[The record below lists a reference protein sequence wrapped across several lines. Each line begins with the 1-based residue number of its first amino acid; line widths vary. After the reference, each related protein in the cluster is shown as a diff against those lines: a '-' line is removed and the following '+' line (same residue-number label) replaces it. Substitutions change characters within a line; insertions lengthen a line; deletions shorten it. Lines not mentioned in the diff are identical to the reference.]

1 MTAIYIVTGVK
12 VRFGPGFILALDKDQ
27 AALRSSS
34 LLETK
39 RKGEYEVLETVEFK
53 QGEKIGVI
61 KGDIPKSWWDTL
73 DQVSAKTRP
82 APGAFK
88 AVHRGFGKWDVVDG
102 NDEPINTDPL
112 TKEEAQKLLA
122 AQDGDKHGDEDGGK
136 PEDDA

>member
-12 VRFGPGFILALDKDQ
+12 VRFGPGFVLALDQDQ

-39 RKGEYEVLETVEFK
+39 RKGEYEVLESVEFK

-73 DQVSAKTRP
+73 NQVSAKARP
-82 APGAFK
+82 EPDAFK

-102 NDEPINTDPL
+102 HDEPINTHPL
-112 TKEEAQKLLA
+112 TKEEAQSLLA
-122 AQDGDKHGDEDGGK
+122 AQDGDEDGDENPK
-136 PEDDA
+136 PGDDA